1 LVGVIAAA
9 VALVLV
15 RQLLHLR
22 DVGGVIQSANG
33 FDYLE
38 KIDKVVIVIIK
49 ICCEF

>member
-1 LVGVIAAA
+1 LVGVVVA
-9 VALVLV
+9 ALVLV
-15 RQLLHLR
+15 RQLQHLR

-38 KIDKVVIVIIK
+38 KIDKVVIIK